1 MPAFRGMI
9 GHVFRQ
15 DPPVLQPRHR
25 RGNVRISATGV
36 ARVDGTRDQAVALRE
51 PAQLDPGPSA
61 PMPVRDPDK
70 EPRSAS
76 LSPAPA
82 CPAGEMITRW
92 LMGVLVALFVVT
104 GYAPSLRFGLWF
116 DDHAHFL
123 HLKEAGWSHR
133 RAVEAAYLAV
143 PGEVMDY
150 WGRSEPLIRYYRPVA
165 FTLMKIEYVLAGW
178 RPEIMHGFSMG
189 WHFLCA
195 MLVGSLAMKF
205 LGSRTW
211 ATVAA
216 CLMAIHPA
224 HVGTVTWI
232 ACQTE
237 LMTTFFQLIAI
248 LAYSRHARWGELFTY
263 SDATMV
269 GQSQGWFA
277 GRLMEATALPSV
289 LTADPDRRVSPA
301 ILLSL
306 SCFAMA
312 LGCRENAVVL
322 PVVCWL
328 GDRLCGAG
336 RRGWLRWEHVA
347 MAVMVIAYL
356 CIRHWALQGFYSL
369 TWDRMAGISH
379 LEMIR
384 FLFDKPVVYLTGIFC
399 CVPIVPGLTVGQ
411 PGGPPL
417 ALYAVAVAMFAA
429 FLVIYRLFGR
439 SPAVL
444 WPVAAMLVTMTPT
457 IPIYP
462 SAHHLYLPSVGGVIL
477 MTSFMGLV
485 GGIRRAPGQRLSR
498 FRKWVLGAILASHA
512 AGLTI
517 VTVWRGH
524 GLEVGTLPEDLLV
537 EDVISRS
544 PKPIRSGDHLF
555 FINVPRMAA
564 LYPSCAV
571 RARNGLSEL
580 YAHGLTYSPDAL
592 IMQAPGEL
600 QVLDRH
606 RLRVRAPRESPYL
619 GGMGGRV
626 LRSMLGLPELKTGD
640 TFRADLDRY
649 EVKRDADDAVS
660 GGDWYT
666 VVIKEADDEGIREL
680 EFVFNRPLDSPDY
693 HFYFGSPQFM
703 AYPVDVSRPTIA
715 VSRPATEPA
724 R

>member
-1 MPAFRGMI
+1 
-9 GHVFRQ
+9 
-15 DPPVLQPRHR
+15 
-25 RGNVRISATGV
+25 
-36 ARVDGTRDQAVALRE
+36 
-51 PAQLDPGPSA
+51 
-61 PMPVRDPDK
+61 MPVIDLDK

-76 LSPAPA
+76 LSPAPG
-82 CPAGEMITRW
+82 CPAGELITRP
-92 LMGVLVALFVVT
+92 LMAALVALFVVT
-104 GYAPSLRFGLWF
+104 GYAASPRFGLWF

-165 FTLMKIEYVLAGW
+165 FTLMKVEYVLAGW

-195 MLVGSLAMKF
+195 MLVGSLAMRF
-205 LGSRTW
+205 LGSRIW

-237 LMTTFFQLIAI
+237 LMTTFFQLVAI

-269 GQSQGWFA
+269 GQGHGWFA
-277 GRLMEATALPSV
+277 GRPAEATRSLFAPG
-289 LTADPDRRVSPA
+289 ANGECRVSPA
-301 ILLSL
+301 IVLSL
-306 SCFAMA
+306 LCFGLA

-336 RRGWLRWEHVA
+336 RRGWLRWEHFT
-347 MAVMVIAYL
+347 MAVMVVAYL
-356 CIRHWALQGFYSL
+356 GIRHWALQGFYSL
-369 TWDRMAGISH
+369 TWERMAGISH

-384 FLFDKPVVYLTGIFC
+384 FLFDKPLVYLMGIFC
-399 CVPIVPGLTVGQ
+399 YVPIVPGLTVGQ

-417 ALYAVAVAMFAA
+417 GLYAMAVVIFAA

-439 SPAVL
+439 GPAVL
-444 WPVAAMLVTMTPT
+444 WPVAIMLVTMAPT

-477 MTSFMGLV
+477 MTSFMALV
-485 GGIRRAPGQRLSR
+485 GGIRRAPGQCLSR
-498 FRKWVLGAILASHA
+498 FRKWVLGLILASHVV
-512 AGLTI
+512 GLSVI
-517 VTVWRGH
+517 TVWRGH

-537 EDVISRS
+537 EDVIKRS

-555 FINVPRMAA
+555 FINMPRMAA

-571 RARNGLSEL
+571 RARKGLSEL
-580 YAHGLTYSPDAL
+580 YAHGLTYSPDIL
-592 IMQAPGEL
+592 IMQAPGVL

-606 RLRVRAPRESPYL
+606 RLRVRAPKESPYL
-619 GGMGGRV
+619 GGMSGRMV
-626 LRSMLGLPELKTGD
+626 RSMLGLPELKTGD
-640 TFRADLDRY
+640 TFKADLDGY
-649 EVKRDADDAVS
+649 KVKRRGDNAAS
-660 GGDWYT
+660 AGDWYT
-666 VVIKEADDEGIREL
+666 VIVKDADDEGIREL

-715 VSRPATEPA
+715 AGEPVTEPA